1 MIRTQKLNWSAKAG
15 LAGAGFSGGNR
26 PKSNGP
32 GFSCGKTRC
41 NGSVPIPT
49 LTRNRSSGLEPLLT
63 LIRTRVTRL
72 MSDRAYA
79 YAYGRL
85 YI

>member
-1 MIRTQKLNWSAKAG
+1 MQEVEERQKLHNVHTHHVAIQSELKYLIRGKMPG
-15 LAGAGFSGGNR
+15 LPWPGFPVETG

-41 NGSVPIPT
+41 NSSVPVPT

-63 LIRTRVTRL
+63 LT
-72 MSDRAYA
+72 
-79 YAYGRL
+79 
-85 YI
+85 